1 MAKNRVVIGGIYRTR
16 DVARA
21 TYKPGSIVRVVQGS
35 TNTGGVRTELIF
47 GERAGIYAVITSG
60 FVWLH
65 ELEEL
70 E

>member
-1 MAKNRVVIGGIYRTR
+1 MTEHSIVVGGIYRTK

-21 TYKPGSIVRVVQGS
+21 TYKPGSIVRVVPGS
-35 TNTGGVRTELIF
+35 TSTGGVRTELIF
-47 GERAGIYAVITSG
+47 GEGVRPPGDTKG

-70 E
+70 